1 MSQLYNEKVFVAF
14 LFLSFT
20 GLAGALF
27 FVGEK
32 TYDIDSVAGEV
43 TETFSKFETGERE
56 LVLKVIPEDSE
67 KAVSVPIK
75 SSVFCPVGSD
85 VILFKKECKLFGP
98 TEYELIS
105 CGCDINTY

>member
-1 MSQLYNEKVFVAF
+1 MSQLCNEKVFVAF

-32 TYDIDSVAGEV
+32 TYDIDSVTGEV
-43 TETFSKFETGERE
+43 TETFSNFETGERK

-67 KAVSVPIK
+67 KAVNVPIK

-105 CGCDINTY
+105 CGCNIKAY

>member
-1 MSQLYNEKVFVAF
+1 MKRYLLPFCFYLLRVWLG
-14 LFLSFT
+14 LF
-20 GLAGALF
+20 F

-32 TYDIDSVAGEV
+32 TYDIESVAGEV

-67 KAVSVPIK
+67 KTVDVPIK

-85 VILFKKECKLFGP
+85 VILFKKECKLFGS

-105 CGCDINTY
+105 CGCEINTF